1 MKKIRQKPA
10 EKVWLDFQKNENL
23 SEEQLEKFKKYEAIL
38 SEWNQEI
45 NLTAI
50 KDLPG
55 IIRQHFV
62 DSLVLRQFM
71 DLKKVKSIVD
81 VGAGAGFP
89 ALPLKIVFPHL
100 NILLI
105 EVKRKKQKF
114 LKALIEE
121 LELKDVEICDLDWR
135 TFLRTTE
142 GEIDL
147 FVTRATFDEVELCR
161 MFRSNSVYNKSK
173 LVYWV
178 SQEWEPESKVE
189 KYLKEIKEYKLG
201 KKVRKLSFWS
211 I

>member
-178 SQEWEPESKVE
+178 SQEWESEPKVE